1 MGPLLLVCAGYG
13 VVTLVVMFTCIWGI
27 PRLLPRVF
35 DESAWTVGRQ
45 MGMMLITIFCVSIGN
60 FLYSRFQL
68 HAGFSLQ
75 SMLLFGG
82 MTIAVSIIPV
92 TVLILYNQLKWQRKY
107 AGEAALMNAHVQEKK
122 QEVPAPLL
130 LPANSIR
137 IPAEQSK
144 DDLTLEAAQL
154 ICIEAADNYI
164 RVFYES
170 EATLKQVL
178 IRGTLKGAAESL
190 EKKDHFFRCH
200 RTYLVNLDRVEGIS
214 GNAAGYKLRLQL
226 LPMEV
231 PVSRNLHRELSDRL
245 Q

>member
-1 MGPLLLVCAGYG
+1 
-13 VVTLVVMFTCIWGI
+13 MFTCIWSI
-27 PRLLPRVF
+27 PRLFPRAF

-45 MGMMLITIFCVSIGN
+45 MGMMLITVFFVAICN
-60 FLYSRFQL
+60 FLYSRFHL
-68 HAGFSLQ
+68 HAGFSLRA
-75 SMLLFGG
+75 MLLFGG
-82 MTIAVSIIPV
+82 MTIAVSIIPL

-122 QEVPAPLL
+122 QEAPEPLSMAL
-130 LPANSIR
+130 NTIR

-190 EKKDHFFRCH
+190 EGKAHFFRCH
-200 RTYLVNLDRVEGIS
+200 RTWLVNLNRVEGIS

-226 LPMEV
+226 MPVEV